1 MYQTTMEVAQLCLSS
16 WKISTVF
23 FFRCPVR
30 YIQSQ
35 AWSPHES
42 PWVPWIFSVLSP
54 HLCCLNPIDLL
65 FFCLCI
71 YVHTYIYTYC
81 YWNSIGIWIYTCNV
95 YLPIFL
101 AEWKHSPYSG
111 ICLSGR
117 CSLNWLNLP
126 SWGKFLQVRS
136 RYYTPSIGSRQN
148 L

>member
-16 WKISTVF
+16 WKISTGLLGSF
-23 FFRCPVR
+23 FQIPSKVHS
-30 YIQSQ
+30 ITGL
-35 AWSPHES
+35 ES

-54 HLCCLNPIDLL
+54 HLCCLNPIDLSI
-65 FFCLCI
+65 FCLCI
-71 YVHTYIYTYC
+71 YVHTHIYTYC

-117 CSLNWLNLP
+117 CSLNW
-126 SWGKFLQVRS
+126 FLWISQAGAS
-136 RYYTPSIGSRQN
+136 SSKLDPGTPPA
-148 L
+148 LV